1 MRGGCVVSAALITP
15 SVLSWARGR
24 RGLAASELARK
35 LSVKPEKIAAWESGE
50 SRPTFRQA
58 QRLAQA
64 LYVPFG
70 YLYLAEPPVEKL
82 PIPDLRTVGDKPPRA
97 PSPDFLDLVND
108 VLTKQQWYREY
119 QEANG
124 GEPLPF
130 VGRYTA
136 DDAPETIA
144 ADIRDA
150 LSIDGDMRKG
160 AATWGDFLRELILRS
175 EDLGILVMR
184 SGVVGNN
191 NNRPLDVNE
200 FRGFAIS
207 DDIAPLVF
215 VNGRDAP
222 AAQVFTLAHEMA
234 HLWIGEGGVS
244 NPDYALRSDEQA
256 SAVERL
262 SNRVAAETLVPS
274 ADFRARWRN
283 GSMSVELNMERLS
296 RHYKVSNMVALRRA
310 CDLGLVAPKDYWTL
324 YEWTLTEEMILA
336 SEYASYKGQGVGNFH
351 FTVLARNGRAF
362 SKAVVTSA
370 ADGDI
375 PLGEAAGMLNVKIKA
390 LSAISEILFGD
401 RLSVA

>member
-1 MRGGCVVSAALITP
+1 MSAALVTP

-35 LSVKPEKIAAWESGE
+35 LSVKLEKVLAWESGE

-70 YLYLAEPPVEKL
+70 YLFLEEPPAPKL
-82 PIPDLRTVGDKPPRA
+82 PLPDLRTVGDKPPRE

-119 QEANG
+119 REANG

-130 VGRYTA
+130 VGRYDA
-136 DDAPETIA
+136 DDDPETIA
-144 ADIRDA
+144 ADIRST
-150 LSIDGDMRKG
+150 LSIDDDMRKG
-160 AATWGDFLRELILRS
+160 ASDLDGFLRELTLRS

-191 NNRPLDVNE
+191 NNRPLDVDE

-207 DDIAPLVF
+207 DDLAPLVF
-215 VNGRDAP
+215 VNGRDAK
-222 AAQVFTLAHEMA
+222 AAQIFTLAHELA

-244 NPDYALRSDEQA
+244 NPDYALGSDEHGNA
-256 SAVERL
+256 IERV
-262 SNRVAAETLVPS
+262 SNRVAAEMLIPS

-283 GSMSVELNMERLS
+283 GSASVESNMQHLS
-296 RHYKVSNMVALRRA
+296 RHYKVSRIVALRQA
-310 CDLGLVAPKDYWTL
+310 HDLGLVATEDYWRL
-324 YEWTLTEEMILA
+324 YEEMALNAPTE
-336 SEYASYKGQGVGNFH
+336 KDGGQSGGAFR
-351 FTVLARNGRAF
+351 FTVLVRNGRAF
-362 SKAVVTSA
+362 SKAVISSA
-370 ADGDI
+370 AEGDLLLI
-375 PLGEAAGMLNVKIKA
+375 EAARLMNVKVGT
-390 LSAISEILFGD
+390 LSAISERLFGD
-401 RLSVA
+401 RLSIA

>member
-1 MRGGCVVSAALITP
+1 MSEALITP
-15 SVLSWARGR
+15 RVLSWARKR
-24 RGLAASELARK
+24 RGFAASELARK
-35 LSVKPEKIAAWESGE
+35 LSVKPEKVLAWESGE

-70 YLYLAEPPVEKL
+70 YLFLEEPPDEKL
-82 PIPDLRTVGDKPPRA
+82 PLPDLRTVGDKPPRE

-119 QEANG
+119 REANG

-130 VGRYTA
+130 VGRYGA
-136 DDAPETIA
+136 DDDAETIA
-144 ADIRDA
+144 EDIRSA
-150 LSIDGDMRKG
+150 LSIDDDMRKS
-160 AATWGDFLRELILRS
+160 AAGLDGFLRELVIRS

-191 NNRPLDVNE
+191 NNRPLDVAE

-207 DDIAPLVF
+207 DALAPLVF
-215 VNGRDAP
+215 VNGRDAK
-222 AAQVFTLAHEMA
+222 AAQIFTLAHELA

-244 NPDYALRSDEQA
+244 NPDYKSPSDEHD
-256 SAVERL
+256 SAVERV

-283 GSMSVELNMERLS
+283 ASMSVEENMQHLS
-296 RHYKVSNMVALRRA
+296 RHYKVSRIAALRQA
-310 CDLGLVAPKDYWTL
+310 HDLGLVATEDYWRL
-324 YEWTLTEEMILA
+324 YEEIALNAPTEKD
-336 SEYASYKGQGVGNFH
+336 SGQSGGDFR

-362 SKAVVTSA
+362 SSAVITSA
-370 ADGDI
+370 AEGD
-375 PLGEAAGMLNVKIKA
+375 LLLSEAASLMNVKVGT
-390 LSAISEILFGD
+390 LPAISERLFGG
-401 RLSVA
+401 RLSIA

>member
-1 MRGGCVVSAALITP
+1 MSEALITP

-35 LSVKPEKIAAWESGE
+35 LSVKPEKVLAWESGE

-58 QRLAQA
+58 QRLAQK

-70 YLYLAEPPVEKL
+70 YLFLEEPPAEKL
-82 PIPDLRTVGDKPPRA
+82 PLPDLRTVGDKPPRE

-119 QEANG
+119 REANG

-130 VGRYTA
+130 VGRYGA
-136 DDAPETIA
+136 DDDAETIA
-144 ADIRDA
+144 ADIRST
-150 LSIDGDMRKG
+150 LSIDDDMRKG
-160 AATWGDFLRELILRS
+160 AAGLDGFLRELVLRS

-191 NNRPLDVNE
+191 NNRPLDVDE

-207 DDIAPLVF
+207 DDLAPLVF
-215 VNGRDAP
+215 VNGRDAK
-222 AAQVFTLAHEMA
+222 AAQIFTLAHELA

-244 NPDYALRSDEQA
+244 NPDYALGSDEHD
-256 SAVERL
+256 SAVERV

-283 GSMSVELNMERLS
+283 GSESVETNMRRMS
-296 RHYKVSNMVALRRA
+296 RHYKVSRIAALRQA
-310 CDLGLVAPKDYWTL
+310 HDLGLVATEDYWRL
-324 YEWTLTEEMILA
+324 YEEMALNAPTE
-336 SEYASYKGQGVGNFH
+336 KDGGQSGGDFR
-351 FTVLARNGRAF
+351 FTVLVRNGRAF
-362 SKAVVTSA
+362 SKAVISSA
-370 ADGDI
+370 AEGDLLLI
-375 PLGEAAGMLNVKIKA
+375 EAARLMDVKVGT
-390 LSAISEILFGD
+390 LSAISERLFGD
-401 RLSVA
+401 RLSIA

>member
-1 MRGGCVVSAALITP
+1 MNKVLITP
-15 SVLSWARGR
+15 GVLSWARCR

-70 YLYLAEPPVEKL
+70 YLYLAEPPAEKL
-82 PIPDLRTVGDKPPRA
+82 PIPDLRTVGAKPPRA

-119 QEANG
+119 RESNG

-136 DDAPETIA
+136 NDAAETIA
-144 ADIRDA
+144 ADIRDT
-150 LSIDGDMRKG
+150 LSIDDDMRKG
-160 AATWGDFLRELILRS
+160 AATWGDFLRELTLRS

-207 DDIAPLVF
+207 DDLAPLVF
-215 VNGRDAP
+215 VNGRDAKS
-222 AAQVFTLAHEMA
+222 AQIFTLAHEMA

-244 NPDYALRSDEQA
+244 NPDCALPPDEQGNDI
-256 SAVERL
+256 ERL
-262 SNRVAAETLVPS
+262 SNRVAAETLLPS
-274 ADFRARWRN
+274 ADFPVRWRN
-283 GSMSVELNMERLS
+283 CSASIKTNMRRLWIYYNVSSAPPLHAPLDWVEVEDYS
-296 RHYKVSNMVALRRA
+296 PLRR
-310 CDLGLVAPKDYWTL
+310 G
-324 YEWTLTEEMILA
+324 
-336 SEYASYKGQGVGNFH
+336 
-351 FTVLARNGRAF
+351 
-362 SKAVVTSA
+362 
-370 ADGDI
+370 
-375 PLGEAAGMLNVKIKA
+375 
-390 LSAISEILFGD
+390 
-401 RLSVA
+401 SVADSPRHGERRQSGYSGNHGSIEFPKG